1 MSKTKIAED
10 LLQIQAVKLSTDPPF
25 TWSSGWRSPIYCDNR
40 FALSFPA
47 VRGRIRDAFV
57 AEVQARYPGAT
68 TVVGVATGAIAWGL
82 LVAEAL
88 ELPFA
93 YVRAKAKGHGMQ
105 NLIEGKVET
114 GEKVVVIEDLVSTGG
129 SSTAAVKA
137 LQAAGAEVLGT
148 VAIFSYGFPEADA
161 AFAATGTPF
170 QALTS
175 LEVLLAAATQQGYLP
190 ASAHETIMVWQKAP
204 ASWEG

>member
-10 LLQIQAVKLSTDPPF
+10 LLQIQAVKLSPESPF
-25 TWSSGWRSPIYCDNR
+25 TWSSGWRSPLYCDNR
-40 FALSFPA
+40 LALSFPA

-57 AEVQARYPGAT
+57 AEVQARFPEAE

-93 YVRAKAKGHGMQ
+93 YVRSQAKGHGMQ
-105 NLIEGKVET
+105 NLIEGKVEA

-148 VAIFSYGFPEADA
+148 VAIFSYGFPEAEA

-170 QALTS
+170 HALSS
-175 LEVLLAAATQQGYLP
+175 LAVLLEAATRSGYLP
-190 ASAHETIMVWQKAP
+190 AAAHETIMAWQQGP
-204 ASWEG
+204 ASWQG